1 MIRHKGRNSIAAAY
15 NSATPSLYNNTGE
28 QIYQAISP
36 NKMMF
41 GDLKDL

>member
-15 NSATPSLYNNTGE
+15 NSATPSLYNTGE